1 MVLQEGRHRTYAGD
15 AVTVSRETTPATGAP
30 GVMCRCAVRYG
41 RGGPIAGFSGAS
53 LLRLVIQ
60 CVRCALERTLEVLPM
75 AIQAAVVDELRDEM
89 SVVE

>member
-1 MVLQEGRHRTYAGD
+1 
-15 AVTVSRETTPATGAP
+15 
-30 GVMCRCAVRYG
+30 
-41 RGGPIAGFSGAS
+41 

-75 AIQAAVVDELRDEM
+75 AIQAAVADGLRDEM